1 MNRENVIS
9 CLENIEATAARVN
22 ESMTDAQLA
31 EVLQEIENSLSE
43 AMESAASAE
52 KKLLNN

>member
-52 KKLLNN
+52 KNY